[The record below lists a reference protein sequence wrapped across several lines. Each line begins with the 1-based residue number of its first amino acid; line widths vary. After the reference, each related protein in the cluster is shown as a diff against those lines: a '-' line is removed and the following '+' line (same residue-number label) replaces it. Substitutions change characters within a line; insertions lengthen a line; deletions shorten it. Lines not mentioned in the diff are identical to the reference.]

1 RVRDAKMFAKAIAED
16 NIDRPTTEIHEANNA
31 IISQILMETI
41 MSDETETAEKL
52 KAASA
57 IAQLQ
62 GAQVRN
68 EKLKI
73 DARKARS
80 VFEIAI
86 RELKEAVFEELGEH
100 PQIADAVIR
109 IADSKLSEVERAI
122 NV

>member
-1 RVRDAKMFAKAIAED
+1 
-16 NIDRPTTEIHEANNA
+16 
-31 IISQILMETI
+31 
-41 MSDETETAEKL
+41 
-52 KAASA
+52 
-57 IAQLQ
+57 
-62 GAQVRN
+62 
-68 EKLKI
+68 
-73 DARKARS
+73 

>member
-1 RVRDAKMFAKAIAED
+1 MFAKAIAED